1 MLAISRL
8 SNACKYLT
16 CTVIGSRLDTA
27 KNFFS
32 WIDETFNRSLIS

>member
-27 KNFFS
+27 KKFFPGLMKHLT
-32 WIDETFNRSLIS
+32 EA